1 MIEREHALLSASSAD
16 KWLHCTPS
24 AKMEEL
30 FPDKTSPAAEEGTL
44 AHELAEI
51 KVKLYFNQI
60 SKADYNNALKKIRE
74 NEIYSKDMDT
84 YTDEYLEYIKDIEA
98 ILPGRPYVIVETK
111 VDYSNYAL
119 EGFGTI
125 DCMMIYGDELHIID
139 FKYGKT
145 IEVNAVDNPQLKLY
159 ALGAINRYGM
169 LYGIKK
175 IGVHIVQLR
184 MKNISSWQCTTDELL
199 NWGDTTVK
207 INADKAFNGVGDC
220 VVGEWCDS
228 HFCRARPRCRAYM
241 ERMEALKPY
250 ITTDP
255 KILTNSEVGQALTLA
270 ANIKKWYSILEGYAQ
285 SALLSGHEI
294 DGWKIVEGRSNRA
307 FDSVD
312 KAFSQAIQEGINEQM
327 LYKLTPITLTECE
340 KMFGKK
346 EFERVFGSHIIKP
359 PGKPTIVK
367 QDDPRPPFNPAAVD
381 FKDFE
386 VI

>member
-111 VDYSNYAL
+111 VDYSNYAP

-175 IGVHIVQLR
+175 IGVRIVQLR

-199 NWGDTTVK
+199 NWGDTTAV
-207 INADKAFNGVGDC
+207 
-220 VVGEWCDS
+220 S
-228 HFCRARPRCRAYM
+228 YTH
-241 ERMEALKPY
+241 
-250 ITTDP
+250 
-255 KILTNSEVGQALTLA
+255 LTLPT
-270 ANIKKWYSILEGYAQ
+270 
-285 SALLSGHEI
+285 
-294 DGWKIVEGRSNRA
+294 
-307 FDSVD
+307 
-312 KAFSQAIQEGINEQM
+312 KA
-327 LYKLTPITLTECE
+327 
-340 KMFGKK
+340 
-346 EFERVFGSHIIKP
+346 
-359 PGKPTIVK
+359 
-367 QDDPRPPFNPAAVD
+367 
-381 FKDFE
+381 
-386 VI
+386 